1 MQPGVIM
8 NRNEL
13 CTALRTLGAKQLSDV
28 VKVPDD
34 FELSEDVVQEMLLK
48 HFFVVDDEGNP
59 DWNSFVHMV
68 LWTAVNAESELRIN
82 GRYGTSCRLFF
93 QGDVMILLTFEAG
106 KDGYILYFIPVIPQA
121 VGGLASALDWLEAP
135 MGELSTS
142 AEGTAESPAPTD
154 TPADVLLEARGWL
167 FGKPDYQAR
176 LTYSAGIHTFEWRSA
191 DGDAG
196 SEPVTFY
203 QMIQRL
209 IPWVVKAHGR
219 SIQEKGFSD
228 DEL

>member
-1 MQPGVIM
+1 MQPGVII

-28 VKVPDD
+28 VKVPDN

-48 HFFVVDDEGNP
+48 SFFVVDEEGNP
-59 DWNSFVHMV
+59 GWNDFVHMV

-93 QGDVMILLTFEAG
+93 QGDTMILLTFEAG

-121 VGGLASALDWLEAP
+121 IGGLASALDWLEAP
-135 MGELSTS
+135 MGELHL
-142 AEGTAESPAPTD
+142 AADGAAPSDGDKTD
-154 TPADVLLEARGWL
+154 EVLLDIRGWL
-167 FGKPDYQAR
+167 FGKPDYQAK
-176 LTYSAGIHTFEWRSA
+176 LTYGAGVHTFEWRSA
-191 DGDAG
+191 DGDSG
-196 SEPVTFY
+196 SKSVGFLEMVQ
-203 QMIQRL
+203 QM

-219 SIQEKGFSD
+219 SIQEKGFSN